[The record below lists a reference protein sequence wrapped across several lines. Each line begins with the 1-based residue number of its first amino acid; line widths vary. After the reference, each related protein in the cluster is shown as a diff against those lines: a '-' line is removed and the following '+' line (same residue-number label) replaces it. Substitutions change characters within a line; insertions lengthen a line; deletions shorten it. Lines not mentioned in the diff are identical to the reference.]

1 MTQVVSIKERFCKK
15 NSVEPEMD
23 AFIPFE
29 DKNTLHPE
37 QWVKVYGIHSEQY
50 YYIITC
56 QVFQLDAVLGG
67 NQARWW
73 ADWWDGFLLESV
85 DEGEL

>member
-1 MTQVVSIKERFCKK
+1 MTQLLSTRESFLK
-15 NSVEPEMD
+15 NNSAEPEMD

-37 QWVKVYGIHSEQY
+37 QWVKLYGIHSDQY

-67 NQARWW
+67 NQEIWW
-73 ADWWDGFLLESV
+73 TGWWEGFLLESI
-85 DEGEL
+85 DELE

>member
-1 MTQVVSIKERFCKK
+1 MTQLLSIKESFYIN
-15 NSVEPEMD
+15 NSAEPEMG

-29 DKNTLHPE
+29 DKNTLQPE
-37 QWVKVYGIHSEQY
+37 QWVKVYGLHSEQC

-67 NQARWW
+67 NQGIWW
-73 ADWWDGFLLESV
+73 IGWWDGFLLESI
-85 DEGEL
+85 DELD

>member
-1 MTQVVSIKERFCKK
+1 LTQLLSIKESFYIN
-15 NSVEPEMD
+15 NSAEPEMD
-23 AFIPFE
+23 AFIPLE

-37 QWVKVYGIHSEQY
+37 QWVKVYGLHSEQY

-67 NQARWW
+67 KPRN
-73 ADWWDGFLLESV
+73 LV
-85 DEGEL
+85 DRLVGRLSSRIG

>member
-1 MTQVVSIKERFCKK
+1 MTEVLLIKERFCKN

-67 NQARWW
+67 NQATWW
-73 ADWWDGFLLESV
+73 ADWWDGFLLEAV
-85 DEGEL
+85 DEGE